1 MRERGER
8 ERERAIEPDR
18 QTHRDNG
25 GDRHRQACGE
35 SRHTDRQAE
44 MTETMNGTHY
54 ALLLPHL
61 DNITRV
67 FCLIHVL

>member
-1 MRERGER
+1 M
-8 ERERAIEPDR
+8 
-18 QTHRDNG
+18 
-25 GDRHRQACGE
+25 QACGE

-67 FCLIHVL
+67 FCLIHVLYSLLKLIKLDVYYLK